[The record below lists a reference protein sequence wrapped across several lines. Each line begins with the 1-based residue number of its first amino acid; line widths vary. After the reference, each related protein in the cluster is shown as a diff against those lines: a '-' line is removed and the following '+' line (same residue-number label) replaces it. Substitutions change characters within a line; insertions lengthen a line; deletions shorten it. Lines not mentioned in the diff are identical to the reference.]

1 MNRSHARRA
10 VFLDRDGVLIRP
22 IVRDRKPY
30 AASRPDEVRI
40 IEGVPEACAEL
51 SRLGFLLVM
60 VTNQPDIARGKVS
73 REFVERTNAELA
85 HTLGL
90 DDVQLCPHDDAD
102 ECACRKP
109 KPGLMT
115 RAADSLRIDLGASI
129 VVGDRWRDIEAG
141 RRAGCRTVFID
152 CGYDEVLK
160 ETPDRIAA
168 SLSDAVEW
176 IRGQL

>member
-1 MNRSHARRA
+1 MNQSASRRA
-10 VFLDRDGVLIRP
+10 VFLDRDGVLIEP

-30 AASRPDEVRI
+30 AASRPDDVRVMT
-40 IEGVPEACAEL
+40 GVAEACVEL

-60 VTNQPDIARGKVS
+60 VTNQPDIARGKIS

-85 HTLGL
+85 RTLGL

-115 RAADSLRIDLGASI
+115 RAADSLHIDLGASI

-160 ETPDRIAA
+160 EAPDHTAA